1 MGLRPSGKTEQELS
15 GVAFRRPGDREGDA
29 RPTSVERYAGTIY
42 PAPSQGRGR
51 TVNKKN
57 GRRRIPGL
65 PWIALWLQMVV
76 LIGGCATVPV
86 TGRQSFNLIPES
98 QELALGL
105 DSYRQVLSES
115 DVVKSGPELA
125 LVRRVGARNAASS
138 DRPAY
143 EWEFNLIKDDK
154 AVNAFCLPG
163 GKVAVYT
170 GILPITQNEAGLAT
184 VLSHEIAH
192 AIARHGGERMTDD
205 LAFQLGGM
213 GLDALLGEKSP
224 ATRNVILAAY
234 GVGGEIGV
242 LLPFS
247 RSAESEADH
256 IGLVYMAKAGYDPR
270 QAIQFWE
277 RMERK
282 TGGQA
287 PPEWLSTHPSHG
299 SRIEQLEGWMPE
311 ALSYYEPTR

>member
-1 MGLRPSGKTEQELS
+1 MNSE
-15 GVAFRRPGDREGDA
+15 
-29 RPTSVERYAGTIY
+29 YC
-42 PAPSQGRGR
+42 
-51 TVNKKN
+51 
-57 GRRRIPGL
+57 GRRLLKPAWGAPGL
-65 PWIALWLQMVV
+65 LILV
-76 LIGGCATVPV
+76 LFGGCATIPV

-105 DSYRQVLSES
+105 DSYREVLSQSE
-115 DVVKSGPELA
+115 VVQSGPELA
-125 LVRRVGARNAASS
+125 LVRRVGARIAAAS
-138 DRPAY
+138 DRPTY

-170 GILPITQNEAGLAT
+170 GILPVTENEAGLAT
-184 VLSHEIAH
+184 VMAHEIAH

-205 LAFQLGGM
+205 LAFQVGGM
-213 GLDALLGEKSP
+213 GLEALLGEQSP
-224 ATRNVILAAY
+224 ATRNVLMAAY
-234 GVGGEIGV
+234 GVGGQIGV

-270 QAIQFWE
+270 EAIRFWE
-277 RMERK
+277 QMEREA
-282 TGGQA
+282 GGQA

-299 SRIEQLEGWMPE
+299 SRVEQIQEWMPE
-311 ALSYYEPTR
+311 ALGYYKPSR